1 MLPQPE
7 NPPLTLKLSEYS
19 PQERSYLLD
28 AAHRAILAAVRGEAW
43 KPSPPSAHLAEPRG
57 AFTTL
62 HIVDRLRGCVGFV
75 YPVKP
80 LCTTVMETAV
90 AAAFHDPRFLPVTE
104 EESSRLEIEISVLSR
119 LFRIDPKEVAI
130 GRHGLLVSRG
140 FQRGLLLP
148 QVAVEHDWTREVF
161 LDEACLKAGLSPNAW
176 KHGATVEAFTAEVF
190 GNKER
195 RAAVKA

>member
-7 NPPLTLKLSEYS
+7 NPLLHLPEYS

-28 AAHRAILAAVRGEAW
+28 TAHSAILAATRGGVY
-43 KPSPPSAHLAEPRG
+43 KPDRPSTHLAEPRG

-62 HIVDRLRGCVGFV
+62 HLEERLRGCVGFV
-75 YPVKP
+75 YPIKP

-90 AAAFHDPRFLPVTE
+90 SAAFHDPRFLPVTE
-104 EESSRLEIEISVLSR
+104 EEGLKLVIEISVLSR
-119 LFRIDPKEVAI
+119 LSRVDPKEVTV

-148 QVAVEHDWTREVF
+148 QVAVEHQWTREMF
-161 LDEACLKAGLSPNAW
+161 LDEACLKAGLSPDAW
-176 KHGATVEAFTAEVF
+176 KHGATVEVFTAEVF
-190 GNKER
+190 GDQGLR
-195 RAAVKA
+195 